1 MTQNFLIKMT
11 QINYIYA
18 YTIKN
23 QMRPENN
30 KRKLNFNGILRKYL
44 NTNGPELN
52 FTKRNRYTHQFVT
65 AH

>member
-11 QINYIYA
+11 QVNYIYA
-18 YTIKN
+18 YKIKN

-30 KRKLNFNGILRKYL
+30 KRKLNFNGIFRKYL

-52 FTKRNRYTHQFVT
+52 FTKRDRYTHQFVT